1 MPFSNIGLGTLKSRI
16 VRRNVT
22 QNDSGLRSVSG
33 APPPSFLPNW
43 LSNLVGGFFKA
54 VVNFG
59 GWLIGVVFSGIGFT
73 FTGIWGLIV
82 STSAFIYNFNWNATD
97 AELNAQVNALQQVLY
112 GQLGATLGNAV
123 GYLVCGVVPSA
134 GMMVF
139 NEALGLYLLKEVGE
153 EAFEEFA
160 ANLAVLIRL
169 SINVAARHFLISAF
183 KNVRRAVKT
192 YLRDPNSPQ
201 SVLIR
206 NLFGGGIDDAIKG
219 WGKAG
224 AKPWSFR
231 IGVENAIDR
240 IENPALQAFTE
251 EFVEE
256 ALDGCVEA
264 GYIIAQGLDSW
275 VLQQRMAKTHIMGS
289 ERVVE
294 VTPNRNVPEEKIIL
308 AGRETL
314 LRPELTATM
323 RSHSLMDKRDVGQW
337 VGEPV
342 RENVR
347 RPPISIQL
355 KINLSSVSQAPYIE
369 LDGSRGKRVEVTIP
383 NVDRAKLDWQTIKT
397 AVGGTNG
404 YLWGRYIAKAKLTD
418 GFEMKIYAAT
428 PQEAEDRVKA
438 YLLLSQSELLGLTI
452 TEETKEGTRFT
463 YDALYKKTTR
473 IYPIS
478 FTVINQIRVL
488 NEDSGRAALTG
499 IYKNK
504 KYLIPLNTATKPD
517 NYETIINDLFYIPG
531 ANS

>member
-1 MPFSNIGLGTLKSRI
+1 MPASDILLTALKSRL
-16 VRRNVT
+16 VRRSVT
-22 QNDSGLRSVSG
+22 QNDSGLRSVGG
-33 APPPSFLPNW
+33 APPPSFLPDW

-97 AELNAQVNALQQVLY
+97 AELNAQVNALQQILY

-192 YLRDPNSPQ
+192 YLRDPDSPQ
-201 SVLIR
+201 STLIR
-206 NLFGGGIDDAIKG
+206 NLFGGGIDEAIRG
-219 WGKAG
+219 WGAEG

-240 IENPALQAFTE
+240 IENPALREFTE
-251 EFVEE
+251 EFIEE

-294 VTPNRNVPEEKIIL
+294 VTPNREVPEEKIIL

-323 RSHSLMDKRDVGQW
+323 RSHSLIDKRDVGQW
-337 VGEPV
+337 VGEPI
-342 RENVR
+342 REAVR
-347 RPPISIQL
+347 RPPISIQI
-355 KINLSSVSQAPYIE
+355 KISLNSVQRSPFIE
-369 LDGSRGKRVEVTIP
+369 QNGKRGTRVSVTIP
-383 NVDRAKLDWQTIKT
+383 NVDRAKIDWQTIKT
-397 AVGGTNG
+397 AAGGANG
-404 YLWGRYIAKAKLTD
+404 YLWGRYMAKAKLTD
-418 GFEMKIYAAT
+418 GYVMKLYAAT
-428 PQEAEDRVKA
+428 PQEAEDRVRA
-438 YLLLSQSELLGLTI
+438 YLLLSNSTLEGLTI
-452 TEETKEGTRFT
+452 TEEAKEGTRLT
-463 YDALYKKTTR
+463 YDALYKQPTR
-473 IYPIS
+473 IYPIE
-478 FTVINQIRVL
+478 FTIVNQVRVL
-488 NEDSGRAALTG
+488 NEDSGRAALSG
-499 IYKNK
+499 IYKSK
-504 KYLIPLNTATKPD
+504 KYLIPLNVDRKPD
-517 NYETIINDLFYIPG
+517 NFEAIVNDLFYIPG
-531 ANS
+531 ANG